1 MSLLLWLAALPCL
14 WWTQGVDSAAA
25 LKTAGIERVCVPP
38 EQAAAWRAAGVTAL
52 PLSETDLVLR
62 ETVSVPGIK
71 ARVDRASATR
81 SPWIFASGWRFLR
94 SPAGQYLYDLPA
106 GKAALAAA
114 EAYAYGA
121 DAVLKIDPAD
131 VGSLGQMLAF
141 LAHLPASDLPDVADL
156 AVVDDGSA
164 TVGEVLNL
172 LVRRNLLFRIVKGES
187 AQFRVNVRLGTAEFP
202 QDSAADPSGLALKIR
217 RQLTDAQRSLRIF
230 GSEVV
235 IGRLTSDGR
244 RARLHLLNYGGR
256 DVEGVRVRLRGTY
269 PEGEVQAA
277 GQARL
282 ALDDRAVID
291 GGTEFTV
298 PRLGT
303 YAVVDLPAR

>member
-1 MSLLLWLAALPCL
+1 
-14 WWTQGVDSAAA
+14 
-25 LKTAGIERVCVPP
+25 
-38 EQAAAWRAAGVTAL
+38 
-52 PLSETDLVLR
+52 
-62 ETVSVPGIK
+62 
-71 ARVDRASATR
+71 
-81 SPWIFASGWRFLR
+81 
-94 SPAGQYLYDLPA
+94 
-106 GKAALAAA
+106 
-114 EAYAYGA
+114 
-121 DAVLKIDPAD
+121 
-131 VGSLGQMLAF
+131 
-141 LAHLPASDLPDVADL
+141 
-156 AVVDDGSA
+156 
-164 TVGEVLNL
+164 
-172 LVRRNLLFRIVKGES
+172 
-187 AQFRVNVRLGTAEFP
+187 VNVRLGTAEFP